1 MRYYKRRYTQEK
13 AKNMH
18 QKLHIS
24 KIIYIFANRMMKK
37 ALLSVVFPSICPCC
51 GQVVVEEEGQICSSC
66 LSRLPQTEQIQT
78 RGNLTEDKFV
88 NIPNFVRGA
97 AWLHYGEDKVRN
109 LIQQM
114 KYKNRPMIGYHLGKT
129 LGQLLGEA
137 GFMDGIDLI
146 IPIPLH
152 PKRLRERGYN
162 QAEYIAKGI
171 SEATDIPM
179 DYLDHIQRLINN
191 PHQARLL
198 VGGRKQNVSHIFAVN
213 HPEELYRKHILL
225 VDDVITTG
233 STLQSCIKAM
243 IPIKGCQISVVT
255 VAKAH

>member
-1 MRYYKRRYTQEK
+1 MY
-13 AKNMH
+13 

-24 KIIYIFANRMMKK
+24 KIFTTFAFRMVKK

-51 GQVVVEEEGQICSSC
+51 GQVVVEEEGQICPSC
-66 LSRLPQTEQIQT
+66 LHQLPQTEQIDT
-78 RGNLTEDKFV
+78 RGNLTEDKFA

-97 AWLHYGEDKVRN
+97 AWLHYAEPKVKK

-114 KYKNRPMIGYHLGKT
+114 KYKNRPMIGYHLGKV
-129 LGQLLGEA
+129 LGQRLGEA

-162 QAEYIAKGI
+162 QAAYIAKGI

-179 DYLDHIQRLINN
+179 DDLDHVQRLINN
-191 PHQARLL
+191 PHQALLL
-198 VGGRKQNVSHIFAVN
+198 VDSRRQNVSHIFAVN

-233 STLQSCIKAM
+233 ATLQSCIKAM
-243 IPIKGCQISVVT
+243 TPIRGCQISVVT

>member
-1 MRYYKRRYTQEK
+1 M
-13 AKNMH
+13 
-18 QKLHIS
+18 S
-24 KIIYIFANRMMKK
+24 KIFTTFAFRMVKN
-37 ALLSVVFPSICPCC
+37 ALLSVVFPTICPCC
-51 GQVVVEEEGQICSSC
+51 GREVVEEEGQLCSFC
-66 LSRLPQTEQIQT
+66 LPKLPQTEQISM
-78 RGNLTEDKFV
+78 RGNLTEDKFA

-97 AWLHYGEDKVRN
+97 AWLYYSEPKVKN
-109 LIQQM
+109 LIRQM
-114 KYKNRPMIGYHLGKT
+114 KYQNRPMIGYHLGKVF
-129 LGQLLGEA
+129 GQRLGEA

-171 SEATDIPM
+171 SEATSVPM
-179 DYLDHIQRLINN
+179 DDLAHVQRLINN
-191 PHQARLL
+191 PHQTLL
-198 VGGRKQNVSHIFAVN
+198 FVDGRKQNVSHVFGVN

-243 IPIKGCQISVVT
+243 TSIKGSQISVVT
-255 VAKAH
+255 LAKAH